1 MECEK
6 KEFVVYQQGAD
17 IEDQFYLD
25 EDFNVPDMKRD
36 VHSVIMSEGKV
47 CVEEM
52 KRVENYVRVSGKMTF
67 KVLYVT
73 DEGERKITS
82 LEGKIPFEEMVYT
95 EKEPGEN
102 LFMKNAGA
110 EVFVQVIH
118 SRKLNVKACIDL
130 LLSSDGRREESFMVN
145 MENNGESLHK
155 RHKEQKI
162 LRLDGIKKDTYRI
175 KEEFSIG
182 GTKETIGTLVW
193 SNVICRKLDTRVTA
207 DEILMQGELLVF
219 VLYESVDGKTDWIEQ
234 CIPYQGKMNCYG
246 ATDSMYHEIYPD
258 MNDISIDIR
267 MNEDG
272 EMRVLYVEATLEMR
286 VILYE
291 EETVRILDDVYSL
304 EKECLIER
312 EEKKMEQLLM
322 QNHIKCKVS
331 EKLSLPEIK
340 DDILQICHSSARVQ
354 IDQTEVVEQ
363 GVLLEGTLH
372 VNFLYVKPDDTVPFD
387 VWQGMVP
394 FSCVIE
400 SNETSEDMICNLQG
414 TVEQLSIGL
423 LGNDEIEVKAVAAI
437 WGFMKKP
444 VVIQNIENITLKP
457 MDIKAQEKMPGIIG
471 YIVKN
476 GDNLWDLAK
485 KYKTTMESIAE
496 VNHLEKMEL
505 KSGQKI
511 LIFRENISI
520 L

>member
-6 KEFVVYQQGAD
+6 RGFIVYQQGED
-17 IEDQFYLD
+17 IQDQFYLD

-36 VHSVIMSEGKV
+36 VQSVIMSEGKV

-52 KRVENYVRVSGKMTF
+52 KRVENYIRVNGKLEF
-67 KVLYVT
+67 KILYVT

-95 EKEPGEN
+95 EKEPCEN
-102 LFMKNAGA
+102 LFMKSAGA
-110 EVFVQVIH
+110 EVSVQVIH

-130 LLSSDGRREESFMVN
+130 LLSSDGRREEELLVN
-145 MENNGESLHK
+145 IETNGNALHK
-155 RHKEQKI
+155 RYKEQKI
-162 LRLDGIKKDTYRI
+162 LRLEGIKKDTYRI

-182 GTKETIGTLVW
+182 GTKETIGNLIWTD
-193 SNVICRKLDTRVTA
+193 VICRKLDTRVTA

-219 VLYESVDGKTDWIEQ
+219 AFYESVDGKTDWIEQ
-234 CIPYQGKMNCYG
+234 CIPYQGKINFYG
-246 ATDSMYHEIYPD
+246 ATDSMYHEIYPGI
-258 MNDISIDIR
+258 NDISIDIR

-291 EETVRILDDVYSL
+291 EETVNVLDDIYSL
-304 EKECLIER
+304 EKDSMISR
-312 EEKKMEQLLM
+312 EEKKLEKLLM

-340 DDILQICHSSARVQ
+340 DDILQICHSSARIQ
-354 IDQTEVVEQ
+354 IDQTKIAEQ
-363 GVLLEGTLH
+363 GIFAEGTLH
-372 VNFLYVKPDDTVPFD
+372 VNFLYVKPNDEIPFD

-394 FSCVIE
+394 FNCLIE
-400 SNETSEDMICNLQG
+400 SNEISEDMMCNLQG

-444 VVIQNIENITLKP
+444 VLIQNIENVAFRELDMKE
-457 MDIKAQEKMPGIIG
+457 QEKMPGIIG

-476 GDNLWDLAK
+476 EDNLWDLAK

-496 VNHLEKMEL
+496 VNHLDKMEL
-505 KSGQKI
+505 KRGQKI